1 MRIRTRQAVLVVRKL
16 PAKAGDLDSV
26 PGLGRSFRARN
37 GNPLQYSWLEKSMD
51 RGAWWATV
59 HGAPKSQTWLSDWKH
74 PLPYQNRRE
83 VVPCLG
89 HLRSVLRLLGRSGE
103 IYFTDTDSS
112 WAGQRCSAWILY
124 FEAGEPGFTYKCVY
138 LWSCSVATQPK
149 ERKINIT
156 CDPITDNK
164 FQPCGWWSFFVFIFF
179 LCIYRHNFSNSSI
192 IFTQL
197 SLAVCSSHIFLSCWA
212 KFTAAFLGENTAKF
226 L

>member
-1 MRIRTRQAVLVVRKL
+1 MDSHYCLFQGIFPTQGSNPHLLHLLHWQGKFFTASATWEAPYFMRIRTRQAVLVVRKL

-51 RGAWWATV
+51 REAWWATV

-103 IYFTDTDSS
+103 RWGLTNNN
-112 WAGQRCSAWILY
+112 G
-124 FEAGEPGFTYKCVY
+124 
-138 LWSCSVATQPK
+138 
-149 ERKINIT
+149 
-156 CDPITDNK
+156 
-164 FQPCGWWSFFVFIFF
+164 
-179 LCIYRHNFSNSSI
+179 
-192 IFTQL
+192 
-197 SLAVCSSHIFLSCWA
+197 
-212 KFTAAFLGENTAKF
+212 
-226 L
+226 